1 MASNAG
7 DVTVLLRA
15 WSDGNR
21 EALDRL
27 MPLLYAHL
35 RELAHRRLRGEH
47 SPPTLNT
54 TALVHEAYLRL
65 VDVRSASFRD
75 RAHFLAMAARV
86 MRRLLVD
93 HARARRAAKRGHGQ
107 DPAELSEAAVAAAEV
122 AVSDEQADAIA
133 ALDEALA
140 RLARVDERQSSILE
154 QRYFGGLSLE
164 ETAEAV
170 GLSLA
175 TVKRE
180 LRFARAWL
188 AAELGAEAAP

>member
-1 MASNAG
+1 MHSSAG
-7 DVTVLLRA
+7 DVTVLLRE
-15 WSDGNR
+15 WGDGNR

-27 MPLLYAHL
+27 VPLLYAQL
-35 RELAHRRLRGEH
+35 RELAHRRLRGEDALA
-47 SPPTLNT
+47 TLNT

-65 VDVRSASFRD
+65 VDVRSARFRD
-75 RAHFLAMAARV
+75 RAHFMAMAARV

-93 HARARRAAKRGHGQ
+93 HARARRAAKRGAGAAAVELTDELADALPVTDAQ
-107 DPAELSEAAVAAAEV
+107 AAAIAEL
-122 AVSDEQADAIA
+122 DDA
-133 ALDEALA
+133 LV
-140 RLARVDERQSSILE
+140 RLARIDERQSAILE

-188 AAELGAEAAP
+188 AAELGEEPAL

>member
-1 MASNAG
+1 MDPG
-7 DVTVLLRA
+7 PGEVTVLLRE
-15 WSDGNR
+15 WGDGSR
-21 EALDRL
+21 QALDRL
-27 MPLLYAHL
+27 VPLLYAQLHQ
-35 RELAHRRLRGEH
+35 LAHRRLHAEVT
-47 SPPTLNT
+47 PPSLNT

-65 VDVRSASFRD
+65 VDVRTARFRD

-93 HARARRAAKRGHGQ
+93 HARARRAAKRGAGAV
-107 DPAELSEAAVAAAEV
+107 PVELEGGLADELLVT
-122 AVSDEQADAIA
+122 DEQAAAIA
-133 ALDEALA
+133 ELDDALE
-140 RLARVDERQSSILE
+140 RLARVDERQSRILE

-188 AAELGAEAAP
+188 AAELRAEPSL